1 MEPYIK
7 EILHKH
13 KQNIS
18 QQLLSHF
25 EPAPSSY
32 LAIGI
37 LLTQMPDKINFR
49 ELLECLVRIAQKNE
63 LDLLTRQAALARFF
77 QLVAKAPVS
86 NNNKDRKNLQFLND
100 VLLKADK
107 VIAELYSAGGGL
119 AEDIKQLFSFAIVF
133 LNSHLN
139 ITFLVYTLGK
149 IARSHKN
156 LMEANIAIS
165 ELSEEDLTIIENQ
178 TSGSVPE
185 IFGKLVKASEIA
197 QKHTVNASDSLRVV
211 IFNTLYY
218 LLESRMDDHPALMDH
233 LEANLT
239 KYHEIF
245 TERQKENITREYTR
259 LCDLFEKEKSKSLLE
274 LLSPARTNVA
284 PSLPKK
290 KQDVWAPPQEEIT
303 GPTADAMKKLKK
315 HVRSGQKVNIR
326 DLTDDLFRVVRSVQ
340 EDRMCEELLE
350 CMKHDEYNKDNR
362 LAWRLLVKAVNESS
376 LFKNRVNKDTI
387 NDAVTE
393 FVKQCDANKGYGK
406 PKVRFDEKKEHY
418 EENQPQIKPQAIE
431 EHPTEKP
438 QGKEKQHQEKPQS
451 KESHHEDKPQ
461 GKERQHQEKPH
472 GRERNKPK
480 YHKKEE
486 ESKEAVKYVDILS
499 TSQVPDLNSRI
510 QRLNE
515 NIQSVLPCLG
525 ANEEDHRSGQEF
537 LERIGAVARKALG
550 ECKVVIFGSA
560 FAGIWT
566 QGSEIDMTV
575 TTSGTDQDEALQ
587 KIIASLDPDLE
598 SRKCFSSRVHFIQI
612 IAKAPK
618 LITANLSI
626 NNTGGIQTSEFLK
639 KICTIDQRAPSL
651 IKIIKSWASSRKM
664 KDKSK
669 FPSGFIYT
677 LLVIHFLQFQKP
689 PVLPTIAELE
699 QNPGWKS
706 NNELSIGQLLYLFFY
721 HYGVE
726 FIKRG
731 LICDLQDGKLK
742 QDNGN
747 GLFPIKHPITGVVQG
762 NNIKKN
768 SGVGNQIINEMR
780 EAYNTLLSSSDLSS
794 LVNS

>member
-1 MEPYIK
+1 MEPLIK
-7 EILHKH
+7 EILHKD

-18 QQLLSHF
+18 PQLLSHF
-25 EPAPSSY
+25 EPLPSSY

-37 LLTQMPDKINFR
+37 LLTQQPDKQNFR

-63 LDLLTRQAALARFF
+63 LDLLTRQAAIARFF

-100 VLLKADK
+100 VLLKASK
-107 VIAELYSAGGGL
+107 VISELYSAGGGL
-119 AEDIKQLFSFAIVF
+119 AQDIKQLFSFAIVF

-149 IARSHKN
+149 LARSHKN
-156 LMEANIAIS
+156 LMEGNIAIS
-165 ELSEEDLTIIENQ
+165 ELSEEDLTVIENQ
-178 TSGSVPE
+178 TSGSLPE
-185 IFGKLVKASEIA
+185 IFGKLVKASELA
-197 QKHTVNASDSLRVV
+197 QKHTVSASDSLRVV

-218 LLESRMDDHPALMDH
+218 LLESRMNDHPALMEH

-239 KYHEIF
+239 KYHELF

-259 LCDLFEKEKSKSLLE
+259 LCDLFEREKSKPLLE
-274 LLSPARTNVA
+274 LLSPARPNVA

-290 KQDVWAPPQEEIT
+290 KQDVWAPPQGQVT
-303 GPTADAMKKLKK
+303 GPTADAMNKLKK
-315 HVRSGQKVNIR
+315 HVRSGNKVYIR
-326 DLTDDLFRVVRSVQ
+326 DLIDDLFRVVRNVQ
-340 EDRMCEELLE
+340 EDRMCEQMLE
-350 CMKHDEYNKDNR
+350 CMKHDEHNKDNR

-387 NDAVTE
+387 NNAVSE

-406 PKVRFDEKKEHY
+406 HKENAEIKPKVRFDEKKEQHEAIQP
-418 EENQPQIKPQAIE
+418 EEKPHEIEKKAEDKPQGKDKQPA
-431 EHPTEKP
+431 EKP
-438 QGKEKQHQEKPQS
+438 QGKERHY
-451 KESHHEDKPQ
+451 DKPY
-461 GKERQHQEKPH
+461 
-472 GRERNKPK
+472 GRERKKPK

-499 TSQVPDLNSRI
+499 TSQISDLNSTI
-510 QRLNE
+510 QRLDE
-515 NIQSVLPCLG
+515 NIQNVLPSLG

-537 LERIGAVARKALG
+537 LERIGAIARKALG

-560 FAGIWT
+560 YAGIWT

-575 TTSGTDQDEALQ
+575 LISGTDQDEALQ
-587 KIIASLDPDLE
+587 KIVANLDPDLE
-598 SRKCFSSRVHFIQI
+598 SHKCFSSRVHFIQI
-612 IAKAPK
+612 IARTPK

-626 NNTGGIQTSEFLK
+626 NNTGGVQTSEFLK
-639 KICTIDQRAPSL
+639 KICSLDPRAPSL
-651 IKIIKSWASSRKM
+651 IKIIKSWASSRNM

-677 LLVIHFLQFQKP
+677 LLVIHFLQYQKP
-689 PVLPTIAELE
+689 PVLPTVSELE
-699 QNPGWKS
+699 QNADWRS
-706 NNELSIGQLLYLFFY
+706 NNQLSIAQLLYLFFY

-726 FIKRG
+726 FIKKG
-731 LICDLQDGKLK
+731 FICDIQDGKLK
-742 QDNGN
+742 QDSGN
-747 GLFPIKHPITGVVQG
+747 GLFPIKHPVTGVVQG

-768 SGVGNQIINEMR
+768 SGVGKHIVNEMR
-780 EAYNTLLSSSDLSS
+780 EAYNALLSSSNISG